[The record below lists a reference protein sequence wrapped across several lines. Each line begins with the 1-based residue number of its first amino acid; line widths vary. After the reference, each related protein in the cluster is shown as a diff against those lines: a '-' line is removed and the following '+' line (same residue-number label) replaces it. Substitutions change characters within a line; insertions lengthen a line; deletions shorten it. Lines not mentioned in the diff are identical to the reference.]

1 MMAGENTKC
10 TGFVFVFCLFALT
23 PAESLSGGGFYRVPV
38 NHYGE
43 LNNLILAPG
52 EGSTDINW
60 SGLFVLPELV
70 YSFLGL

>member
-1 MMAGENTKC
+1 MTGENTKR

-23 PAESLSGGGFYRVPV
+23 PAESLSGGGFYRCPV

-52 EGSTDINW
+52 EGFININW
-60 SGLFVLPELV
+60 SGLFVLSKSV
-70 YSFLGL
+70 YSFLEL